1 MAYYN
6 YKHVRDSIPDSFL
19 EPWEKRFKEETG
31 REYSGTADY
40 DGELWILAS
49 DYIDHL
55 HAKVK
60 DLESRR
66 ELAIEALRDDDDPT
80 EALALLEGRKGTGG

>member
-6 YKHVRDSIPDSFL
+6 YKHVRDQIPADFQG
-19 EPWEKRFKEETG
+19 PWEKAWKEETG
-31 REYSGTADY
+31 RDYEGTCDY

-55 HAKVK
+55 HAKIK
-60 DLESRR
+60 TLE
-66 ELAIEALRDDDDPT
+66 EAKP
-80 EALALLEGRKGTGG
+80 AQLEEVGGQ